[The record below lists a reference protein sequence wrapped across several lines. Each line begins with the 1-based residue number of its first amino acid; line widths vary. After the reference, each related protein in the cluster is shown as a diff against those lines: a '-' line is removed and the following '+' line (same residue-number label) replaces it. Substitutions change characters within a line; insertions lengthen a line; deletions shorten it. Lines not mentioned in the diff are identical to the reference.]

1 MTTRSIKQL
10 LQLLLDNQ
18 QLFITGICNWNLQL
32 LHSGI
37 ITSLEVTKAI
47 RYLED
52 NLPTRQYGSNDMYS
66 WPPFKIEPRI
76 AWIQEQIKL
85 LS

>member
-18 QLFITGICNWNLQL
+18 QLFITGICHWRQRLYILDFITLCECDL
-32 LHSGI
+32 LMKHLDS
-37 ITSLEVTKAI
+37 
-47 RYLED
+47 
-52 NLPTRQYGSNDMYS
+52 NLPPKMYGAVGEYS

-76 AWIQEQIKL
+76 AWIETQIKL